1 MEISWERV
9 LTALGIAIG
18 GIGGA
23 IPIFNAVAAQWNAR
37 KARKSEERGQGL
49 EERKYDDSQWKE
61 LAAVRKVDI
70 EEARARIILL
80 EQSLDAEKKRN
91 DDLTDHIE
99 ALFDQMQDAMAHLHV
114 EAIPN
119 KVVKIIKAKI
129 DQVNGF
135 IEDARRKVKNE
146 R

>member
-1 MEISWERV
+1 MEISWER
-9 LTALGIAIG
+9 LFTALGIAIG

-37 KARKSEERGQGL
+37 KAREQEERGQGL

-61 LAAVRKVDI
+61 LAAVRKVDL
-70 EEARARIILL
+70 EEARARIIAL
-80 EQSLDAEKKRN
+80 EQSLEAERRRN

-99 ALFDQMQDAMAHLHV
+99 GLFDKMQDAMAHLHV

-135 IEDARRKVKNE
+135 IEDARRKVKEE

>member
-1 MEISWERV
+1 MEISWER
-9 LTALGIAIG
+9 LFTALGIAIA
-18 GIGGA
+18 GIGGM

-37 KARKSEERGQGL
+37 KAREQEERGQGL

-61 LAAVRKVDI
+61 LAAVRKVDL
-70 EEARARIILL
+70 EEARARIIALK
-80 EQSLDAEKKRN
+80 QSLDAEKKRN

-99 ALFDQMQDAMAHLHV
+99 GLFDKMQDAMEHLHV

>member
-1 MEISWERV
+1 M
-9 LTALGIAIG
+9 
-18 GIGGA
+18 
-23 IPIFNAVAAQWNAR
+23 
-37 KARKSEERGQGL
+37 

-61 LAAVRKVDI
+61 LAEVRKVDL
-70 EEARARIILL
+70 EEARARKIAL
-80 EQSLDAEKKRN
+80 EQSLEAERRRN

-99 ALFDQMQDAMAHLHV
+99 GLFDKMQDAMEHLHV

-119 KVVKIIKAKI
+119 KVVKAKI

>member
-1 MEISWERV
+1 M
-9 LTALGIAIG
+9 
-18 GIGGA
+18 
-23 IPIFNAVAAQWNAR
+23 
-37 KARKSEERGQGL
+37 

-61 LAAVRKVDI
+61 LAAVRKTDF
-70 EEARARIILL
+70 EEARARIIAL
-80 EQSLDAEKKRN
+80 EQSLEAERRRN

-99 ALFDQMQDAMAHLHV
+99 GLFDKMQDAMAHLHV

-135 IEDARRKVKNE
+135 IEDARRKVKEE